1 MSGTATGKACRPM
14 VHIVL
19 QAKGG
24 VGKSYVAAIVA
35 QYYSARQQS
44 VRCFDTDPGN
54 ATLAQYKALPVEHVG
69 NLIQGGVINQKGFD
83 PLIEKL
89 LNGDGAAI
97 VDTGASTF
105 LPFWSYVLE
114 NEILSLLESQG
125 QHVHMHCIVAGGQ
138 AMDDTL
144 NGLNRLAQTISKKSI
159 IVWLNEFFGEVR
171 EGSLPFEQFKLVRD
185 LAPKLVGSVLIRKRN
200 PDTFEYDV
208 QQMLRNRLT
217 FDEAMAAEDF
227 SLVSKQRLQI
237 VRRELFEQ
245 LDELDL

>member
-1 MSGTATGKACRPM
+1 M
-14 VHIVL
+14 IL
-19 QAKGG
+19 
-24 VGKSYVAAIVA
+24 A
-35 QYYSARQQS
+35 QYYRTHEWT

-54 ATLAQYKALPVEHVG
+54 ATLAQYKALDVEHISD
-69 NLIQGGVINQKGFD
+69 LIQGGVINQKRFD
-83 PLIEKL
+83 PLIGKL

-105 LPFWSYVLE
+105 LPFWNYVLE
-114 NEILSLLESQG
+114 NEVLPLLESQG
-125 QHVHMHCIVAGGQ
+125 RQVYLHCVVTGGQ
-138 AMDDTL
+138 AMTDTL
-144 NGLNRLAQTISKKSI
+144 NGLDRLAQTTGHKAI

-171 EGSLPFEQFKLVRD
+171 EGSRPFEQFKLAQV

-200 PDTFEYDV
+200 PDTFEDDV

-217 FDEAMAAEDF
+217 FDETIAAEDC

>member
-1 MSGTATGKACRPM
+1 MPNQTNGHRPL
-14 VHIVL
+14 VNVVL

-35 QYYSARQQS
+35 QYYRTREWT

-54 ATLAQYKALPVEHVG
+54 ATLTQYKALDVEHVG
-69 NLIQGGVINQKGFD
+69 DLIQGGVINQKRFD

-89 LNGDGAAI
+89 LGSDGVSI

-105 LPFWSYVLE
+105 LPFWNYVLE
-114 NEILSLLESQG
+114 NEVLTLLENQG
-125 QHVHMHCIVAGGQ
+125 RQVYMHCVITGGQ
-138 AMDDTL
+138 AMRDTL
-144 NGLNRLAQTISKKSI
+144 NGLDRLSQTTSKKSI

-171 EGSLPFEQFKLVRD
+171 EGNRPFEQFKLAQD
-185 LAPKLVGSVLIRKRN
+185 LGPKLVGSVLIRKRN
-200 PDTFEYDV
+200 PDTFEDDV
-208 QQMLRNRLT
+208 QQMLRSRLT
-217 FDEAMAAEDF
+217 FEEAIVSEDF

-245 LDELDL
+245 MDELEL

>member
-1 MSGTATGKACRPM
+1 M
-14 VHIVL
+14 
-19 QAKGG
+19 
-24 VGKSYVAAIVA
+24 
-35 QYYSARQQS
+35 
-44 VRCFDTDPGN
+44 
-54 ATLAQYKALPVEHVG
+54 
-69 NLIQGGVINQKGFD
+69 IQGGIINQKRFD

-89 LNGDGAAI
+89 MNGDGAAI

-105 LPFWSYVLE
+105 LPFWNYMLE
-114 NEILSLLESQG
+114 NEVLPLLENQG
-125 QHVHMHCIVAGGQ
+125 RQVYLHCVVTGGQ
-138 AMDDTL
+138 AMTDTL
-144 NGLNRLAQTISKKSI
+144 NGLDRLAQTTGHKAI

-171 EGSLPFEQFKLVRD
+171 EGSRPFEQFKLAQV

-200 PDTFEYDV
+200 SDTFEDDV

-217 FDEAMAAEDF
+217 FDEAIAGADF

>member
-1 MSGTATGKACRPM
+1 MSNETNGHKPT
-14 VHIVL
+14 VHVVL

-35 QYYSARQQS
+35 QYYRTRRT

-54 ATLAQYKALPVEHVG
+54 ATLAQYKALDVEHVG
-69 NLIQGGVINQKGFD
+69 DLIQGGVINQKRFD
-83 PLIEKL
+83 PLIENL
-89 LNGDGAAI
+89 LNGDGASI

-105 LPFWSYVLE
+105 LPFWNYVLE
-114 NEILSLLESQG
+114 NEVLPLLESRGRQ
-125 QHVHMHCIVAGGQ
+125 VYMHCVVTGGQ
-138 AMDDTL
+138 AMTDTL
-144 NGLNRLAQTISKKSI
+144 NGLDRLAQTICQKAI

-171 EGSLPFEQFKLVRD
+171 EGSRPFEQFKLAQD
-185 LAPKLVGSVLIRKRN
+185 LAPRLVGSVLIRKRN
-200 PDTFEYDV
+200 PDTFEDDV
-208 QQMLRNRLT
+208 QHMLRRRLT
-217 FDEAMAAEDF
+217 FDEAIAAEDF

>member
-1 MSGTATGKACRPM
+1 MASQTNGHRSQ
-14 VHIVL
+14 VHVIL

-35 QYYSARQQS
+35 QYYRDRQSS

-54 ATLAQYKALPVEHVG
+54 ATLTQYKALDVEHIG
-69 NLIQGGVINQKGFD
+69 DLIQSGVINQKRFD
-83 PLIEKL
+83 PLVEKL
-89 LNGDGAAI
+89 LNDDGVSV

-105 LPFWSYVLE
+105 LPFWNYVLE
-114 NEILSLLESQG
+114 NELLTLLENRGRQ
-125 QHVHMHCIVAGGQ
+125 VYMHCLVTGGQ
-138 AMDDTL
+138 AMKDTL
-144 NGLNRLAQTISKKSI
+144 NGLDRLAQTIRQKSI

-171 EGSLPFEQFKLVRD
+171 EGSRPFEQFKLAQD
-185 LAPKLVGSVLIRKRN
+185 LAPKLVGSVLIRKLN
-200 PDTFEYDV
+200 PDTFEDDV

-217 FDEAMAAEDF
+217 FEEAIISEDF

-245 LDELDL
+245 MDGLEL